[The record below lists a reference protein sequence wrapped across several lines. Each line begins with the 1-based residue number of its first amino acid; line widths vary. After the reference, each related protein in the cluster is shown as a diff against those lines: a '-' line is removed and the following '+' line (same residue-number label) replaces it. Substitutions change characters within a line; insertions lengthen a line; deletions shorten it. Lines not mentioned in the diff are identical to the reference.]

1 MNSGHNPTYC
11 RMTYL
16 LLNEVDKYHGSNTAL
31 KFAFRTDLMG
41 CMISLLASRR
51 PLKIGGGSQRPVPLS
66 LITVDSAIQT
76 SPRFIDLCEK
86 LVGHQEEWVAKY
98 GMLEL
103 RPMYCEGLEEKMGP
117 ERGGLNQTE
126 DQADLASGFKWKR
139 VTTCPPE
146 GMGTKKAR

>member
-31 KFAFRTDLMG
+31 KFVFRTDLMG

-51 PLKIGGGSQRPVPLS
+51 FLKIGGGSQRPVPLS

-76 SPRFIDLCEK
+76 SP
-86 LVGHQEEWVAKY
+86 
-98 GMLEL
+98 
-103 RPMYCEGLEEKMGP
+103 MYCEGLEEKMGP

-126 DQADLASGFKWKR
+126 DHADLASGFKWKR